1 MKVAIII
8 CVLSSLFF
16 FLLPKVNSWKANEY
30 TYDLKLV
37 SFLLMIGS
45 FISIVI
51 MW

>member
-1 MKVAIII
+1 MRLAIII

-16 FLLPKVNSWKANEY
+16 FLLPKINSWEANEY
-30 TYDLKLV
+30 TFYLKLV